1 MDEPKVEATGRTT
14 GIQYLVTQNG
24 YIRYAI
30 SNRKMAVRLCE
41 QIKEGSATNH
51 GKALPPSGR
60 EKRQNPT

>member
-1 MDEPKVEATGRTT
+1 MDEPEVEVTGRTT
-14 GIQYLVTQNG
+14 GIQYLVTRNG
-24 YIRYAI
+24 QILYAI
-30 SNRKMAVRLCE
+30 SNRKMAIRLYK